1 LKNLMK
7 SALAGAT
14 VAGALTFMSGTASAL
29 EIKAA
34 DVHGPGYPT
43 VAAMEYMGELLS
55 DWTDGRITL
64 TVYGNMQL
72 GGEKEY
78 LEQAQ
83 LGALEIARV
92 SNGVI
97 GPLVDDF
104 NAFNLPYV
112 FRGVD
117 HMHKVLDGP
126 IGQDLLQ
133 KLEGSGLIALG
144 YMDAGSRSFYNDVR
158 PINSISDL
166 DGLKIRVM
174 QNPAFV
180 EMVNA
185 MGGNGIPYPFNELYT
200 GLQTR
205 VVDGAENNPPTYLSK
220 NHFEVAKYY
229 TLTEHLMVPEV
240 FVFSKVIWDTLPEED
255 QKLIR
260 KAGQMAAVKQREL
273 WAAKETEA
281 LEKLKADGYEIVME
295 IDKTDFINAT
305 APVRQKFGS
314 NYADLI
320 EAISAVE

>member
-1 LKNLMK
+1 MFDLLKTA
-7 SALAGAT
+7 SAAAAF
-14 VAGALTFMSGTASAL
+14 AGALTAMSGSASAL

-55 DWTDGRITL
+55 EWTDGRITV

-126 IGQDLLQ
+126 IGQDLLL
-133 KLEGSGLIALG
+133 KLEDSGLIALG

-158 PINSISDL
+158 PINAIEDL

-180 EMVNA
+180 EMVNS

-220 NHFEVAKYY
+220 NHYEVAKYY

-255 QKLIR
+255 QQLIR
-260 KAGQMAAVKQREL
+260 KAGTMAAAKQREF
-273 WAAKETEA
+273 WAAKEAEA
-281 LEKLKADGYEIVME
+281 LEQLKAEGYEVVTD

-305 APVRQKFGS
+305 ASVREKFGS
-314 NYADLI
+314 KYTDLI
-320 EAISAVE
+320 AAIAAVE

>member
-1 LKNLMK
+1 MKNILK
-7 SALAGAT
+7 SSFTAAALAGTLAFT
-14 VAGALTFMSGTASAL
+14 TNSAAAL

-43 VAAMEYMGELLS
+43 VAAMEYMGDLLS
-55 DWTDGRITL
+55 DWTDGRIKV

-83 LGALEIARV
+83 LGALEVARV

-126 IGQDLLQ
+126 IGQELLA
-133 KLEGSGLIALG
+133 KLEDSGLIALG

-158 PINSISDL
+158 PINAIEDL

-220 NHFEVAKYY
+220 NHYEVAKYY

-240 FVFSKVIWDTLPEED
+240 FVFSKAIWDTLPEED

-260 KAGQMAAVKQREL
+260 KAGKMAAAKQREF
-273 WAAKETEA
+273 WAARETEA
-281 LEKLKADGYEIVME
+281 LEKLQADGYEIVTE

-305 APVRQKFGS
+305 AGVREKFGAE
-314 NYADLI
+314 YTDLI
-320 EAISAVE
+320 AAIAAVE